1 MKKEQLYKQIDLIL
15 WTEWDPIGINNSAPN
30 DEYRSYVPSV
40 YDQLVGRTNAKGLS
54 DLLFKFE
61 TTNIG
66 MPGNR
71 EKCDMVAEKLLKLLD

>member
-1 MKKEQLYKQIDLIL
+1 MEKEQLYKQIDTIL
-15 WTEWDPIGINNSAPN
+15 WRDWDPIGINNIAPD
-30 DEYRSYVPSV
+30 DEYRGYVPSV
-40 YDQLVGRTNAKGLS
+40 YNILVGGTNVKGLS

-61 TTNIG
+61 TTTIG